1 MALIEMQ
8 HISKAFGAVRALDD
22 VSLYVNPG
30 EVLGIVGDNAAGKS
44 TLMKILTGA
53 YHADSG
59 RILLNY
65 RPVEI
70 TKPEDSRRLGIE
82 MVYQDLALVNSLDV
96 VGNLYLGQEL
106 VKRKIG
112 PLRWLDNKAMR
123 AGAERMI
130 ANLHIEITDPTQDV
144 EHLSGGQRQAV
155 AVGRATLFDAKLVI
169 MDEPTAALSL
179 LAIGQVLRLI
189 GQLARRG
196 IAVILI
202 SHRLDDV
209 IAAANRVIVLRQGQI
224 VAVHVVTKNKVDEF
238 RQTLLADMEGIARA
252 DKDSGIRELRPN
264 SGASCGIAPI

>member
-1 MALIEMQ
+1 M
-8 HISKAFGAVRALDD
+8 
-22 VSLYVNPG
+22 
-30 EVLGIVGDNAAGKS
+30 
-44 TLMKILTGA
+44 
-53 YHADSG
+53 
-59 RILLNY
+59 
-65 RPVEI
+65 
-70 TKPEDSRRLGIE
+70 
-82 MVYQDLALVNSLDV
+82 
-96 VGNLYLGQEL
+96 
-106 VKRKIG
+106 
-112 PLRWLDNKAMR
+112 
-123 AGAERMI
+123 
-130 ANLHIEITDPTQDV
+130 
-144 EHLSGGQRQAV
+144 

-224 VAVHVVTKNKVDEF
+224 VAVHVVVKNKVDEF

-252 DKDSGIRELRPN
+252 DKDIGIRELRPN